1 LAEILDFEQQRRR
14 LAARRGFAAWSR
26 CFPDPFDE
34 QTPVEALSDPT
45 LRTLIQGGDDSSL
58 LLYELIMGIMRLGKG
73 AKFHDLESHVKLE
86 IMDITLFLLDQLRFE
101 VMRRLGWVEPSL
113 FVGVPIFDLV
123 EDFAGTYAPMKNH
136 TPALLRSHPRFHEYL
151 EVFEGDRS
159 VFIRKLV
166 PEALELFQEGNEGA

>member
-26 CFPDPFDE
+26 CFPETFDDL
-34 QTPVEALSDPT
+34 TPVETLSDTT
-45 LRTLIQGGDDSSL
+45 LRRLIQGGDDSSM

-86 IMDITLFLLDQLRFE
+86 IMDITIFLLDQLRFE
-101 VMRRLGWVEPSL
+101 VMRRLGWVEPSP
-113 FVGVPIFDLV
+113 FVGVPIIHLV
-123 EDFAGTYAPMKNH
+123 EDFTATYAPMKNH
-136 TPALLRSHPRFHEYL
+136 TPSLLRSHPRYHEYL
-151 EVFEGDRS
+151 EIFEGDRP

-166 PEALELFQEGNEGA
+166 PQALELFQEGKEGA